1 MSRGN
6 GLKFSVFT
14 PSHNPRYLNSAYESL
29 AQLSVSD
36 WEWIVLLNRKTPAWK
51 PPVDDPRVK
60 VDRAPP
66 GAEGVGALK
75 RAACARASGS
85 ILVELDHDD
94 RLSRGCLAQLGEAF
108 EDPSVVLAYS
118 DFAQINADGSPN
130 HDRFDP
136 GYGWEYARGTIDG
149 QSYERC
155 RALAP
160 TPHNV
165 GYIWY
170 APNHVR
176 AFRRDAYEAVGGYD
190 PEVEILDDQDLM
202 SRLYLAGEF
211 RQINRCLYFQRIHAD
226 NTQRRQR
233 VNDAIQEETVHY
245 YREFIERLALA
256 WARRNG
262 LRCLRV
268 RTPIWLG
275 EQSDTD
281 DRYEEQ
287 LIDPDDPRIDAD
299 PDSVA
304 LIRGW
309 DVLQRLPQRAAF
321 FNEVYR
327 VLAHAGMILTQT
339 PSTDGRGAFQDP
351 SAVAY
356 YNENSFMYLTQSE
369 LSQTIPDLRARLQV
383 SYLATSY
390 PSEGHADRD
399 IAYVEANLLAVKNGP
414 RQGGPLLI

>member
-1 MSRGN
+1 M
-6 GLKFSVFT
+6 
-14 PSHNPRYLNSAYESL
+14 
-29 AQLSVSD
+29 
-36 WEWIVLLNRKTPAWK
+36 
-51 PPVDDPRVK
+51 
-60 VDRAPP
+60 
-66 GAEGVGALK
+66 
-75 RAACARASGS
+75 
-85 ILVELDHDD
+85 
-94 RLSRGCLAQLGEAF
+94 
-108 EDPSVVLAYS
+108 LAYS

-233 VNDAIQEETVHY
+233 VNDAIQEQTVLY

-262 LRCLRV
+262 LRCLRL

-281 DRYEEQ
+281 DQYEEQ

-299 PDSVA
+299 ARQRRADQRLGRAPA
-304 LIRGW
+304 APAAGR
-309 DVLQRLPQRAAF
+309 VLQRGLSSAGTRRDDPHPDAEHRRPRGVPGSERRRLLQR
-321 FNEVYR
+321 EQLHV
-327 VLAHAGMILTQT
+327 
-339 PSTDGRGAFQDP
+339 SDP
-351 SAVAY
+351 VRAVADD
-356 YNENSFMYLTQSE
+356 
-369 LSQTIPDLRARLQV
+369 PGPHARLQV

-399 IAYVEANLLAVKNGP
+399 IAYVEANLLAVKDGP

>member
-1 MSRGN
+1 MR
-6 GLKFSVFT
+6 FSIFT

-29 AQLSVSD
+29 AAQSVSD
-36 WEWIVLLNRKTPAWK
+36 WEWIVLLNRKTPDWT
-51 PPVDDPRVK
+51 PPAEDPRVT
-60 VDRAPP
+60 VQRAP
-66 GAEGVGALK
+66 ARAKGVGALK
-75 RAACARASGS
+75 RAACELASGS

-108 EDPSVVLAYS
+108 EDPTVVLAYS

-130 HDRFDP
+130 HDRFDA
-136 GYGWEYARGTIDG
+136 GYGWEYTRGTIDG

-176 AFRRDAYEAVGGYD
+176 AFRHDTYVEVGGYD
-190 PEVEILDDQDLM
+190 ADAEYLDDQELM

-211 RQINRCLYFQRIHAD
+211 RQINRCLYFQRVHAE
-226 NTQRRQR
+226 NTQRERR
-233 VNDAIQEETVHY
+233 INDAIQEQTVVY

-256 WARRNG
+256 WASRNG
-262 LRCLRV
+262 LRCLLLQ
-268 RTPIWLG
+268 TPIWIG
-275 EQSDTD
+275 EETDTD
-281 DRYEEQ
+281 HLYER
-287 LIDPDDPRIDAD
+287 LVLDPDNPRIDAD
-299 PDSVA
+299 DGSVG

-309 DVLQRLPQRAAF
+309 DVLQRLPNRAAF
-321 FNEVYR
+321 FNEAYR
-327 VLAHAGMILTQT
+327 ALAHAGLILTQT

-356 YNENSFMYLTQSE
+356 YNENSFMYLTQRE
-369 LSQTIPDLRARLQV
+369 LRKTIPDLAALLQV

-399 IAYVEANLLAVKNGP
+399 IAYVEANLLAIKDGP
-414 RQGGPLLI
+414 RQGGPLLA